1 MARKDILFIINPIS
15 GGKRKNHIPVLI
27 MRWLNPEKFNPIIR
41 FSEYPGHAYLLASK
55 AKEDGFKFVVAV
67 GGDGTVN
74 ETAKA
79 LLHSDVAMGIIPMG
93 SGNGLARHLKI
104 PLRPARS
111 IRFLNRTEI
120 YKMDAGMMNELPF
133 FCTAGVGFDAQVGK
147 AFAENTG
154 RGLQTYVKMV
164 LREYFH
170 YKPQL
175 LSLHLN
181 GQKFNHQAFML
192 TISNASQ
199 FGNNAVIAPLAQ
211 INDGCLDISILTKLP
226 MHAVAPTVLRLFT
239 RRIHKS
245 QYIQTQKVK
254 EIQIERQNDG
264 PAHIDGEPVFMG
276 KEIKVI
282 VMPAAINIMAVPR
295 ERI

>member
-1 MARKDILFIINPIS
+1 MTKEDILFIINPIS
-15 GGKRKNHIPVLI
+15 GGKRKNHIPHLI
-27 MRWLNPEKFNPIIR
+27 KRWLNQEKFNPSIR
-41 FSEYPGHAYLLASK
+41 FSEYAGHAFLLAK
-55 AKEDGFKFVVAV
+55 AAKDDGFKYIVAV

-104 PLRPARS
+104 PLQPARS
-111 IRFLNRTEI
+111 ICFLNQTNI

-147 AFAENTG
+147 AFADNTG
-154 RGLQTYVKMV
+154 RGLQTYVRMV
-164 LREYFH
+164 LKEYFH
-170 YKPQL
+170 YKPQH
-175 LSLHLN
+175 LSLLLN

-211 INDGCLDISILTKLP
+211 INDGCLDISILSKLP
-226 MHAVAPTVLRLFT
+226 IHAVAPTVLRLFT
-239 RRIHKS
+239 KSMHKS
-245 QYIQTQKVK
+245 HYIKTQKVK
-254 EIQIERQNDG
+254 EIAIERESDG
-264 PAHIDGEPVFMG
+264 PAHIDGEPVFLG
-276 KEIKVI
+276 RQILIKV
-282 VMPAAINIMAVPR
+282 VPAALNIMAIPK
-295 ERI
+295 ERN